1 MIMNY
6 KRRTTISVAIGDTPL
21 GSDYPIRVQ
30 SMTNT
35 STNDIEASVAQCRRI
50 ADAGADYV
58 RLTAQGVREAD
69 NIGEIRSRLRAEGCM
84 VPLVADIHFN
94 PKAAFEAAQKT
105 DKVRINPGNFVD
117 AARTFKK
124 LTYTDEEYRQELQR
138 IHDALVPFI
147 ALCREHHT
155 AVRLGVNHGSLSDRI
170 MSRYGDT
177 PAGMVESVMEFLR
190 VFVAENFLNVVIS
203 IKASN
208 TVVMVE
214 TVRRLVR
221 AMDAEDMHFPLHL
234 GVTEAGDGEDGR
246 IKSAVGIGT
255 LLAEGLGD
263 TIRVSLSEEPEAEIP
278 VARKLVDYI
287 TSRAG
292 HKPIEGGFSKGYDPV
307 CPQRRVTNKVAG
319 VMGGRMKPI
328 VIADVAPEALNG
340 KMRPDFFFAA
350 NGCPDGCGND
360 RFIVP
365 QDLYKGCANESP
377 LFTLAEIEALQA
389 CKAPLKWLVVSDDVA
404 IEKLEPLRGD
414 TATALIVE
422 PTNVNVPAGEQA
434 LLHALTDAGITLPAV
449 IKNTYSDTDDEWLQ
463 VKAGADFGTLL
474 LNGFSD
480 GIWLS
485 APGFADADRVVRY
498 ELGILQASRLRMSK
512 TEFISCPGCGRT
524 LYDLQTTVKRVK
536 EATSHLSHLKI
547 GIMGC
552 IVNGPGEMADADY
565 GYVGAA
571 AGKISLYKNKE
582 CVERNIPEAEA
593 IPRLIALIKANG
605 DWIEPE
611 A

>member
-1 MIMNY
+1 MNY

-69 NIGEIRSRLRAEGCM
+69 NIGEIRSRLRAEGYM

-155 AVRLGVNHGSLSDRI
+155 AVRLGVNHGSLSARI

-292 HKPIEGGFSKGYDPV
+292 HKPIEGGISKGYDPV
-307 CPQRRVTNKVAG
+307 CPQRRVTNEVAG

-328 VIADVAPEALNG
+328 VIADLAPKALKG

-365 QDLYKGCANESP
+365 QALYKGCANESP

-414 TATALIVE
+414 TATALNVE